1 MPVKIRLRR
10 LGRKGRPF
18 YHIVAADSRAPR
30 DGKFLEKLGTYNP
43 ITDPATIDID
53 VDAALRWMDNGAQP
67 TDTARAILSYKGVM
81 YKKHLMRGVKKG
93 AMTEE
98 EANAKFDAWLEEK
111 NAKVAKKADSIT
123 AKADKLA
130 ADRMKAE
137 TAVKEAQAAAIAA
150 ANTPVEEVV
159 EATEEV
165 AAGASEAV
173 EEVVSEAPVAEEA
186 ATEAPAEEA
195 PSAEEE

>member
-130 ADRMKAE
+130 ADRLKAE
-137 TAVKEAQAAAIAA
+137 TAVKEAQAKAIAA

-165 AAGASEAV
+165 AAEASEAV